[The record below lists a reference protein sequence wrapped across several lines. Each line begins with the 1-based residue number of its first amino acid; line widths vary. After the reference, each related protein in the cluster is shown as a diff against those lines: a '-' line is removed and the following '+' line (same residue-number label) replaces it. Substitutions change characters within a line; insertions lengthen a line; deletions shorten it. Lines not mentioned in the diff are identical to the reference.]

1 MTTELLWNQFRAI
14 CQIPHPSGHVEALR
28 QYIIGQVQK
37 AGLVADADAAGNIRV
52 ELPAS
57 AGWEDKARRQGR
69 SLADVTTLQA
79 HIDMVPQADSDV
91 DFDFL
96 ADGLRLRETD
106 DLVMADVTTLGADNG
121 IGVAAML
128 AVVADEALAKKL
140 TLGPLELLFTV
151 DEETGME
158 GASHLKPHWLK
169 GTQLI
174 NLDTEREGDLMV
186 GCAGAVDLNV
196 TYRYKLER
204 GIPEG
209 DRAVRITLSGLKG
222 GHSGMDIHLGR
233 GNACKMMVRFLK
245 HAVVSFEA
253 RLAWVNGGGVRN
265 AIPREASA
273 VLTVPE
279 EVVGELLDEATYYGE
294 LFRYELRGVD

>member
-106 DLVMADVTTLGADNG
+106 DLVMADGTTLGADNG

-128 AVVADEALAKKL
+128 AIVADEALAKTL
-140 TLGPLELLFTV
+140 THGPLELLFTV

-158 GASHLKPHWLK
+158 GASHLKPPWLK

-209 DRAVRITLSGLKG
+209 ARAVRITLGGLKG
-222 GHSGMDIHLGR
+222 GHSGLDLQLGR
-233 GNACKMMVRFLK
+233 GNACK
-245 HAVVSFEA
+245 
-253 RLAWVNGGGVRN
+253 
-265 AIPREASA
+265 
-273 VLTVPE
+273 
-279 EVVGELLDEATYYGE
+279 
-294 LFRYELRGVD
+294 